1 MNLNLCLI
9 FLDSHST
16 LNNINITATA
26 IDIAAVIIRN
36 SIFYAP

>member
-9 FLDSHST
+9 FLDSHNA
-16 LNNINITATA
+16 LNHINITATA
-26 IDIAAVIIRN
+26 IDITAVIIRN